1 MDGDNITEFE
11 IVKNVDPRKSALI
24 GAAVMIIIG
33 ALIVFLKSEA
43 LKWILIGAGVLFVAL
58 GAYSIYNGHRSG
70 NNFGMVV
77 SAIVLVVGLA
87 LIVAPNFFESLLM
100 VILAILLV
108 VIGLFNLLNMK
119 GVSMAKGPRM
129 VGLLIGVLMI
139 AMGVYALLNIDNAA
153 DIVMSIIGAIMIVG
167 GVLGAYN
174 SVAYN

>member
-43 LKWILIGAGVLFVAL
+43 LKWILIGAGVLFVVL

-100 VILAILLV
+100 VILAIMLV

>member
-1 MDGDNITEFE
+1 MNGDNITEFE

-58 GAYSIYNGHRSG
+58 GAYSIYNGHKSG
-70 NNFGMVV
+70 NNFGMVF
-77 SAIVLVVGLA
+77 SAIILVVGLA
-87 LIVAPNFFESLLM
+87 LIIAPNFFESLLM
-100 VILAILLV
+100 VILAIMLV
-108 VIGLFNLLNMK
+108 VIGLFNLLNMR

-139 AMGVYALLNIDNAA
+139 AMGIYALLNIDNAA

>member
-1 MDGDNITEFE
+1 MNGDNITEFE

-58 GAYSIYNGHRSG
+58 GAYSIYNGHKSG
-70 NNFGMVV
+70 NNFGMVF

-87 LIVAPNFFESLLM
+87 LIIAPNFFESLLM
-100 VILAILLV
+100 VILAIMLV
-108 VIGLFNLLNMK
+108 VIGLFNLLNMR

-139 AMGVYALLNIDNAA
+139 AMGIYALLNIDNAA

>member
-1 MDGDNITEFE
+1 
-11 IVKNVDPRKSALI
+11 
-24 GAAVMIIIG
+24 
-33 ALIVFLKSEA
+33 
-43 LKWILIGAGVLFVAL
+43 
-58 GAYSIYNGHRSG
+58 
-70 NNFGMVV
+70 MVV

-100 VILAILLV
+100 VILAIMLV

-129 VGLLIGVLMI
+129 VGILIGVLMI
-139 AMGVYALLNIDNAA
+139 AMGVYALLNIYNAA

>member
-1 MDGDNITEFE
+1 MNGDNITEFE

-33 ALIVFLKSEA
+33 ALILFLKSEA

-58 GAYSIYNGHRSG
+58 GAYSIYNGHKSG
-70 NNFGMVV
+70 NNFGMVL
-77 SAIVLVVGLA
+77 SAIILVIGLA
-87 LIVAPNFFESLLM
+87 LIIAPNFFESLLM
-100 VILAILLV
+100 VILAIMLI
-108 VIGLFNLLNMK
+108 VIGMFNLLNMK

-129 VGLLIGVLMI
+129 VGVLIGVLMI
-139 AMGVYALLNIDNAA
+139 AMGVYALFNLDNAA
-153 DIVMSIIGAIMIVG
+153 DLVMSIIGAVMIVG